1 MLCVD
6 ADVIILADNVPWEEE
21 HTCIS
26 SLANQLTRLLFPN
39 FKNQLFVE
47 QNPCPL
53 NSTFLLLF
61 PLAGLLIPP
70 LRRSACVIQQR
81 KSQSSQIPAQT
92 APYTPEKNRRG
103 RRILCYLLWGRI
115 LRGGKQSD
123 SPAAFYVEN
132 TQKKPDFFHAITH
145 SFTSTT
151 SSDKRFR
158 RGVSNFP
165 AEKNTR
171 SHSAEVGGME
181 CMSCAH

>member
-1 MLCVD
+1 MH
-6 ADVIILADNVPWEEE
+6 IISPESIN
-21 HTCIS
+21 S
-26 SLANQLTRLLFPN
+26 SPIPQFQKPTFRRA
-39 FKNQLFVE
+39 K
-47 QNPCPL
+47 PL
-53 NSTFLLLF
+53 SSKLN
-61 PLAGLLIPP
+61 IPP
-70 LRRSACVIQQR
+70 PLFSRRSAHPPP
-81 KSQSSQIPAQT
+81 SQISLCNSATQVAIITNTAQT
-92 APYTPEKNRRG
+92 APYTPEKDRRG

-123 SPAAFYVEN
+123 SPAVLYVEN
-132 TQKKPDFFHAITH
+132 TQKKLDSFHAITH

-181 CMSCAH
+181 CTSCAH